1 MRESRERSSHLEELV
16 CARVARLLFQE
27 EARGFERRPRNG
39 PEQVGKRRDVSVCKS
54 RQNRVYF
61 THRIQK

>member
-1 MRESRERSSHLEELV
+1 MRESRERSSRRGERV

-39 PEQVGKRRDVSVCKS
+39 PGQVGKRRDVSVCKS

-61 THRIQK
+61 IRRIQ

>member
-1 MRESRERSSHLEELV
+1 
-16 CARVARLLFQE
+16 
-27 EARGFERRPRNG
+27 
-39 PEQVGKRRDVSVCKS
+39 VGKRRDVSVCKS